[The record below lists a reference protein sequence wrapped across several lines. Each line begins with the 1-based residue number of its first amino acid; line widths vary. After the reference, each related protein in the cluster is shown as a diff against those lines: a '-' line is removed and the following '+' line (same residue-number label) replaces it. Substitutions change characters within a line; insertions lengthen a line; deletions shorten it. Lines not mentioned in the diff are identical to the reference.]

1 MSPPRFPSLG
11 WFRLLA
17 DQLNAEPDFRQ
28 LARWT
33 SARIGFAVGG
43 HPTIVL
49 TLVGGVVVAAD
60 EGEGLR
66 GVDYALEGPR
76 EGWDILFE
84 ERGFLPLATN
94 QMHGTLRLRGNL
106 VLAAGDNW
114 TLSNIVRR
122 FRAISLEGARA

>member
-1 MSPPRFPSLG
+1 MSPQVFPSLQ
-11 WFRLLA
+11 WFRVLA
-17 DQLNAEPDFRQ
+17 DRLNAEADFRD

-33 SARIGFAVGG
+33 NARIGFAVGG

-49 TLVGGVVVAAD
+49 TLVGGVVVATE

-66 GVDYALEGPR
+66 GVDYVLEGPR
-76 EGWDILFE
+76 DGWDILFE

-114 TLSNIVRR
+114 ALSNIARR
-122 FRAISLEGARA
+122 FRALSLEGATA